1 VASHHTVEQGE
12 HLASIA
18 HKYGF
23 SSYKTIWDHA
33 ENAELKQKRQNP
45 SVIAP
50 GDRLFIPDREE
61 KREEVATE
69 QRHRFRLQTDKL
81 KLRLVVHDA
90 SARPVANAECELRVG
105 NQSVELTTDDEGKLE
120 RDITPTDETAFLT
133 IKDPQEPNSE
143 ILIPMMIGHLDPVDE
158 ESGQKAR
165 LINLGYLSA
174 PAAGESQDDG
184 QMKFLA
190 AIEEFQCENGLTVD
204 GKCGPNTQAKL
215 KQIHGC

>member
-1 VASHHTVEQGE
+1 VAAYHTVAQGE

-18 HKYGF
+18 RKYGF
-23 SSYKTIWDHA
+23 STYKTIWDHP
-33 ENAELKQKRQNP
+33 ENAALKQKRQNP

-50 GDRLFIPDREE
+50 GDQLFIPDRQE
-61 KREEVATE
+61 KQEAASTE
-69 QRHRFRLQTDKL
+69 QKHSFQLQRDKL

-90 SARPVANAECELRVG
+90 SARPVANARCELRVG
-105 NQSVELTTDDEGKLE
+105 NQRVELTTDDQGKLE
-120 RDITPTDETAFLT
+120 REIAPTDETAFLT
-133 IKDPQEPNSE
+133 VKDPQAPDSE

-174 PAAGESQDDG
+174 PVAGESQDDG
-184 QMKFLA
+184 EMRFLA

-215 KQIHGC
+215 KQVHGC